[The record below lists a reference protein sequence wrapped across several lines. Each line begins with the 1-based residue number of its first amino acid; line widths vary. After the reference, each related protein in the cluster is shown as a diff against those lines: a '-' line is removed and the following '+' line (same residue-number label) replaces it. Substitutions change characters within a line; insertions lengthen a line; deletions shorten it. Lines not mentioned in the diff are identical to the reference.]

1 MATLSQQ
8 AQQVAK
14 SYVKKIR
21 SRIAVRQALL
31 FGSAARDTM
40 HKDSDIDL
48 IVLSD
53 DFKQMDLTERLMM
66 LSRLRGREFIS
77 WPMDILG
84 YTPEEFE
91 KLASI
96 SSMFAEAKRQG
107 IIVS

>member
-8 AQQVAK
+8 AQQIAK
-14 SYVKKIR
+14 SYVKKVR
-21 SRIAVRQALL
+21 SHIVVSQALL
-31 FGSAARDTM
+31 FGSAARETM
-40 HKDSDIDL
+40 HQDSDIDL

-53 DFKQMDLTERLMM
+53 DFKYMDLADRLMM

-91 KLASI
+91 KLISV
-96 SSMFAEAKRQG
+96 SSMFAEAKKQG
-107 IIVS
+107 IIIT